1 MNQKFLDELLV
12 LVYIYIRSNTGIC
25 SIGASVMFTHF
36 PAGRY
41 TSRLFISAERTGA
54 TMLMCGKV
62 THRARQTA
70 APYSECQIQLFLIT
84 VSGNFILRVDYEFI
98 DAIM

>member
-1 MNQKFLDELLV
+1 
-12 LVYIYIRSNTGIC
+12 
-25 SIGASVMFTHF
+25 
-36 PAGRY
+36 
-41 TSRLFISAERTGA
+41 
-54 TMLMCGKV
+54 MLMCGKV

-98 DAIM
+98 DAIMQLYIKYNQKKRRR

>member
-1 MNQKFLDELLV
+1 MSEYKDSREKRVTLLV

-62 THRARQTA
+62 THRA
-70 APYSECQIQLFLIT
+70 
-84 VSGNFILRVDYEFI
+84 
-98 DAIM
+98 

>member
-1 MNQKFLDELLV
+1 MNFWSLFISISVQTLEYV
-12 LVYIYIRSNTGIC
+12 RSVP
-25 SIGASVMFTHF
+25 SVMFTHF

>member
-1 MNQKFLDELLV
+1 
-12 LVYIYIRSNTGIC
+12 
-25 SIGASVMFTHF
+25 
-36 PAGRY
+36 
-41 TSRLFISAERTGA
+41 
-54 TMLMCGKV
+54 MLMCGKV